1 MLIDKTMMIGG
12 HKAQSVMIISEKYEE
27 LMDMIHD
34 ELERGTTIIQAMGGF
49 SKEKKPV
56 IMVVVS
62 KKQLPQLQ
70 YMIAHADPEAF
81 VIVTE
86 TNEVQGLGFTYE
98 EEL

>member
-1 MLIDKTMMIGG
+1 
-12 HKAQSVMIISEKYEE
+12 
-27 LMDMIHD
+27 
-34 ELERGTTIIQAMGGF
+34 MGGF

-62 KKQLPQLQ
+62 KKQLPQLE